1 MTETLEEIPFPF
13 AARAEDSYTAFE
25 SVKRWKADTGRS
37 VLGYFPVYFPE
48 EVAHAMG
55 LLPVG
60 LYGASGRLSLDMAT
74 AHTQSFICSIS
85 RSVFQ
90 MALQGNLDVFDGLV
104 FSNICDVAR
113 NLSGITKRNLREKYV
128 DYLHYPIN
136 NASSYAARYL
146 REEYARIALG
156 LEKVAGKPLR
166 TDDLRSSIAVFSE
179 KRRLLRVL
187 AQLRRS
193 EPWFIP
199 YTEWY
204 SVMRAGVVMPV
215 EDYVPALK
223 AYQEA
228 VAAREG
234 KPMDRIRVVVAGT
247 FCEQPPLLLMK
258 TIEDAGCYIVHD
270 EALIG
275 SRWMGEVP
283 AGEADPLSSLAR
295 AYAENPEPLTVR
307 FHPDIDKRSHFAALL
322 ASTGAQGVIFCTPKF
337 CEPALY
343 DSVIFKGVLEKAKV
357 PYLHLEYEESASS
370 FEHDRTMVET
380 FVESILFE

>member
-1 MTETLEEIPFPF
+1 MLEQIPPPF
-13 AARAEDSYTAFE
+13 APASEDSYTTFA
-25 SVKRWKADTGRS
+25 SVKRWKEETGRPA
-37 VLGYFPVYFPE
+37 LGYFPVYFPE
-48 EVAHAMG
+48 ELAHAMG

-60 LYGASGRLSLDMAT
+60 LYGASGRVSLDMAT

-113 NLSGITKRNLREKYV
+113 NLSGITKRNLKKRYV
-128 DYLHYPIN
+128 DYLHYPVN
-136 NASSYAARYL
+136 NGSAYAARYL
-146 REEYARIALG
+146 REEYMRLASS
-156 LEKVAGKPLR
+156 LEKLAGSPLR
-166 TDDLRSSIAVFSE
+166 AEGLRASIGLYNE
-179 KRRLLRVL
+179 KRRLLRGLV
-187 AQLRRS
+187 QLRRS
-193 EPWFIP
+193 QPWLIP
-199 YTEWY
+199 YAEWY
-204 SVMRAGVVMPV
+204 AVMRAGSILPV
-215 EDYVPALK
+215 EQYLSALK
-223 AYQEA
+223 TFSM
-228 VAAREG
+228 AASVREG

-247 FCEQPPLLLMK
+247 FCEQPPLQLMR

-283 AGEADPLSSLAR
+283 AAEPDPLFSLSR
-295 AYAENPEPLTVR
+295 AYVENPEPLTVR
-307 FHPDIDKRSHFAALL
+307 FHPDIDKRSHYAALL
-322 ASTGAQGVIFCTPKF
+322 ASTGAQGVILCTPKF

-343 DSVIFKGVLEKAKV
+343 DSVIFKGVLEKAKL

>member
-1 MTETLEEIPFPF
+1 MLEEIPSPF
-13 AARAEDSYTAFE
+13 AAAAEDSYTTFA
-25 SVKRWKADTGRS
+25 SVKRWKEETGRPA
-37 VLGYFPVYFPE
+37 VGYFPVYFPE
-48 EVAHAMG
+48 ELAHAMG

-60 LYGASGRLSLDMAT
+60 LYGASGRLALDMAT

-90 MALQGNLDVFDGLV
+90 MALQGHLDVFEGLI

-113 NLSGITKRNLREKYV
+113 NLSGITKRNLKERHV

-136 NASSYAARYL
+136 NGTDYAARYL
-146 REEYARIALG
+146 REEYARIGSGLQGIAGQPLG
-156 LEKVAGKPLR
+156 SEQLR
-166 TDDLRSSIAVFSE
+166 ASITLYNE
-179 KRRLLRVL
+179 KRRLLREL
-187 AQLRRS
+187 AQLRQSR
-193 EPWFIP
+193 PWLLP

-204 SVMRAGVVMPV
+204 AAMRAGLILPV
-215 EDYVPALK
+215 EEYVPALK
-223 AYQEA
+223 AYIGA
-228 VAAREG
+228 VSARET
-234 KPMDRIRVVVAGT
+234 KPKDRIRVVVAGT
-247 FCEQPPLLLMK
+247 FCEQPPLQLMR

-270 EALIG
+270 EALLG
-275 SRWMGEVP
+275 SRWMSDVP
-283 AGEADPLSSLAR
+283 VDGPDPVLSLAK

-307 FHPDIDKRSHFAALL
+307 FHPDIDKRSHDASLL
-322 ASTGAQGVIFCTPKF
+322 VSSGAQGVIFCTPKF

-343 DSVIFKGVLEKAKV
+343 DSVIFKGVLDKAKV